1 MRGGTRSRM
10 TWLRSPRPLQSDQPP
25 PRFPSPRIR
34 IRGLCVLIRGDCVLG
49 LTSALPPLPLY
60 HSPVNPLLHHLDS
73 WKPFRALVLG
83 DFMVDEMVYG
93 DAERLSADAPVPVL
107 HVRKIERTP
116 GGAANL
122 CLALAALGGS
132 VSAFGVLGQ
141 DEAADFL
148 CQHLG
153 DESIEVGGLHAD
165 GDTRPTTVKR
175 NLIGLAQQR
184 HPQKMFRVDYESREP
199 VSGQFA
205 ERTLAAIRA
214 ALADADVLCIE
225 DYAKGVCTPELC
237 KAVIEAA
244 RDAGVPIFV
253 DPAKLTD
260 YAHYRGCTA
269 ITPNRN
275 EAEHATGLT
284 THETDETEA
293 ACVHNTGL
301 ARALHKAL
309 DCEAVV
315 LTLDR
320 HGALLAQRDVDPVAI
335 PTRARQ
341 VYDVTGAG
349 DIFVGALA
357 AARANRLDW
366 PEAVQ
371 FANAAAGLEVE
382 AFGAT
387 AIPIERIHLQLLA
400 DASAEHGKLRTLD
413 QLLIEVRAWR
423 SEGKRI
429 VFTNGCFDVLHAG
442 HVSLLDRAAS
452 HGDVLI
458 VAINT
463 DATVRA
469 LKGDTRPVNTETDRA
484 RVLSGL
490 GAVDRVVIFAEP
502 TPAEVIEAVRPDVLV
517 KGDEYEIEQIPGAQT
532 VLGRGG
538 EVVRLSMV
546 EGKSTTATVE
556 RIQAG
561 HSLDKR

>member
-1 MRGGTRSRM
+1 M
-10 TWLRSPRPLQSDQPP
+10 
-25 PRFPSPRIR
+25 
-34 IRGLCVLIRGDCVLG
+34 
-49 LTSALPPLPLY
+49 
-60 HSPVNPLLHHLDS
+60 NPLLHHLDT

-122 CLALAALGGS
+122 CLALTALGGS
-132 VSAFGVLGQ
+132 VSAFGALGQ
-141 DEAADFL
+141 DDAADFL
-148 CQHLG
+148 RTHLEG
-153 DESIEVGGLHAD
+153 EGVEVVGLQAD
-165 GDTRPTTVKR
+165 SNTRPTTVKR

-199 VSGQFA
+199 ISARFA
-205 ERTLAAIRA
+205 ETTLAAIRN
-214 ALADADVLCIE
+214 ALAETNVLCIE

-237 KAVIEAA
+237 QAVIQAA
-244 RDAGVPIFV
+244 RDAGVPVFV
-253 DPAKLTD
+253 DPAKRTD
-260 YAHYRGCTA
+260 YARYHGCTA

-275 EAEHATGLT
+275 EAEHAT
-284 THETDETEA
+284 HETNKTDETDA
-293 ACVHNTGL
+293 ACAHNTNL
-301 ARALHKAL
+301 ARALHKTL

-320 HGALLAQRDVDPVAI
+320 HGALLAERDTDPMAI

-357 AARANRLDW
+357 AARANRIPW

-371 FANAAAGLEVE
+371 LANAAAGLEVE

-387 AIPIERIHLQLLA
+387 PIPIERIHQQLLA

-423 SEGKRI
+423 RESKRI

-469 LKGDTRPVNTETDRA
+469 LKGNTRPVNTETDRA

-502 TPAEVIEAVRPDVLV
+502 TPAEIIEAIGPEVLV
-517 KGDEYEIEQIPGAQT
+517 KGDEYAIEQIPGARA
-532 VLGRGG
+532 VLDKGG
-538 EVVRLSMV
+538 EVVRLPMV

-561 HSLDKR
+561 RRR

>member
-1 MRGGTRSRM
+1 M
-10 TWLRSPRPLQSDQPP
+10 
-25 PRFPSPRIR
+25 
-34 IRGLCVLIRGDCVLG
+34 
-49 LTSALPPLPLY
+49 
-60 HSPVNPLLHHLDS
+60 NPLLRHLDA
-73 WKPFRALVLG
+73 WQPFRALVLG

-107 HVRKIERTP
+107 HVRSIERTP

-122 CLALAALGGS
+122 CLALAALGGQ

-141 DEAADFL
+141 DDAADFL
-148 CQHLG
+148 QLNLG
-153 DESIEVGGLHAD
+153 EAGIEVRGLLAD
-165 GDTRPTTVKR
+165 GNTRPTTVKR

-199 VSGQFA
+199 VSERFA
-205 ERTLAAIRA
+205 EQALAAIRD
-214 ALADADVLCIE
+214 ALTRADVLCIE

-237 KAVIEAA
+237 QAVIEAA

-253 DPAKLTD
+253 DPAKLTE
-260 YAHYRGCTA
+260 YARYRGCTA

-284 THETDETEA
+284 TQESGEA
-293 ACVHNTGL
+293 DCAHNADL
-301 ARALHKAL
+301 ARALHDAL
-309 DCEAVV
+309 ECEAVV

-320 HGALLAQRDVDPVAI
+320 HGALLAQRSTEPVAI

-349 DIFVGALA
+349 DVFVGALA

-366 PEAVQ
+366 PDAVQ
-371 FANAAAGLEVE
+371 LANAAAGLAVE
-382 AFGAT
+382 AFGAVP
-387 AIPIERIHLQLLA
+387 IPIERLHQQLLA
-400 DASAEHGKLRTLD
+400 DASAEHGKLRTLE

-423 SEGKRI
+423 AAGKRI

-469 LKGDTRPVNTETDRA
+469 LKGETRPVNTETDRA

-517 KGDEYEIEQIPGAQT
+517 KGDEYEIAQIPGAQT
-532 VLGRGG
+532 VLAGG
-538 EVVRLSMV
+538 GQVVRLPMV

-561 HSLDKR
+561 HAHDNR

>member
-1 MRGGTRSRM
+1 
-10 TWLRSPRPLQSDQPP
+10 
-25 PRFPSPRIR
+25 
-34 IRGLCVLIRGDCVLG
+34 
-49 LTSALPPLPLY
+49 
-60 HSPVNPLLHHLDS
+60 PLLRHLDT
-73 WKPFRALVLG
+73 WQPFRALVLG

-93 DAERLSADAPVPVL
+93 DAERLSADAPVPIL

-122 CLALAALGGS
+122 CLALAALGGK
-132 VSAFGVLGQ
+132 VTAFGALGH

-148 CQHLG
+148 RVALG
-153 DESIEVGGLHAD
+153 DEGIEVGGLRDD
-165 GDTRPTTVKR
+165 GNTRPTTVKR

-199 VSGQFA
+199 VSARFA
-205 ERTLAAIRA
+205 ETTLAAIRN
-214 ALADADVLCIE
+214 ALAEADVVCIE

-237 KAVIEAA
+237 QAVIEAA
-244 RDAGVPIFV
+244 RDAGVPVFV
-253 DPAKLTD
+253 DPAKRTD
-260 YAHYRGCTA
+260 YARYHGCTA

-275 EAEHATGLT
+275 EAEHATGLS
-284 THETDETEA
+284 THETDETDA
-293 ACVHNTGL
+293 LCTHNTEL
-301 ARALHKAL
+301 ARVLHKTL

-320 HGALLAQRDVDPVAI
+320 HGALLAQHDAELMAI

-357 AARANRLDW
+357 AARANRFEW

-387 AIPIERIHLQLLA
+387 PIPIERIHQQLLA

-423 SEGKRI
+423 REGKRI

-442 HVSLLDRAAS
+442 HVSLLDRAKQL
-452 HGDVLI
+452 GDVLI

-469 LKGDTRPVNTETDRA
+469 LKGNTRPVNTETDRA

-502 TPAEVIEAVRPDVLV
+502 TPAEVIEAIVPEVLV
-517 KGDEYEIEQIPGAQT
+517 KGDEYAIEQIPGART
-532 VLGRGG
+532 VLDNGG
-538 EVVRLSMV
+538 EVVRLPMV
-546 EGKSTTATVE
+546 DGK
-556 RIQAG
+556 
-561 HSLDKR
+561 

>member
-1 MRGGTRSRM
+1 M
-10 TWLRSPRPLQSDQPP
+10 
-25 PRFPSPRIR
+25 
-34 IRGLCVLIRGDCVLG
+34 
-49 LTSALPPLPLY
+49 
-60 HSPVNPLLHHLDS
+60 NPLLRHLDS
-73 WKPFRALVLG
+73 WQPFRALVLG

-107 HVRKIERTP
+107 LVRKIERTP

-122 CLALAALGGS
+122 CLALAALGGR
-132 VSAFGVLGQ
+132 VAAFGVLGQ
-141 DEAADFL
+141 DDAADFL
-148 CQHLG
+148 RTNLG
-153 DESIEVGGLHAD
+153 DEGVEVGGLQAD
-165 GDTRPTTVKR
+165 SDTRPTTVKR

-199 VSGQFA
+199 VSARFVEQ
-205 ERTLAAIRA
+205 TLAGIRA

-237 KAVIEAA
+237 QVVIAEARA
-244 RDAGVPIFV
+244 AGVPVFV

-260 YAHYRGCTA
+260 FSRYRGCTA

-275 EAEHATGLT
+275 EAEHAMGLT
-284 THETDETEA
+284 THNTGDAEA
-293 ACVHNTGL
+293 ATAHNIEL
-301 ARALHKAL
+301 ARALHDTL

-320 HGALLAQRDVDPVAI
+320 HGALLAERDASPTAI

-349 DIFVGALA
+349 DVFVGALA
-357 AARANRLDW
+357 AARANRLAW
-366 PEAVQ
+366 PDAVQ

-387 AIPIERIHLQLLA
+387 PIPIERIHQQLLA

-423 SEGKRI
+423 REGKRI

-452 HGDVLI
+452 HGDMLI

-484 RVLSGL
+484 QVLSGL

-502 TPAEVIEAVRPDVLV
+502 TPAEVIEAIGPDVLV
-517 KGDEYEIEQIPGAQT
+517 KGDEYAIEQIPGARV
-532 VLGRGG
+532 VLANGG
-538 EVVRLSMV
+538 EVIRLPMI

-561 HSLDKR
+561 RRR